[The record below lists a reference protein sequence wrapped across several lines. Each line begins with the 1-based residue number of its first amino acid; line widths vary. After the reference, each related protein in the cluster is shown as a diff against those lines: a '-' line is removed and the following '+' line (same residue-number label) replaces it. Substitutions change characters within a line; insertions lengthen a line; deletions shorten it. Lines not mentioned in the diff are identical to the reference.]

1 MVVFSLITP
10 CIIPLRRNPLLILL
24 LSSTSQIIVP
34 NHSSQRYKAKID
46 PFEEKLRARVIYF
59 AKLFGRY
66 GFRKVTR
73 LLNEDSFDVGHD

>member
-1 MVVFSLITP
+1 
-10 CIIPLRRNPLLILL
+10 
-24 LSSTSQIIVP
+24 VP